1 MDKKII
7 LERIKKQFIKL
18 IQETEQV
25 LGEHEL
31 IVNITVDREETLVNN
46 QVVSK
51 IKDIFFDFDEVDTEK
66 RDEHLEEEKEET
78 EDE

>member
-51 IKDIFFDFDEVDTEK
+51 IKDIFFDFDEVDHEK
-66 RDEHLEEEKEET
+66 RDEHLEEEKEEA